1 MTDFYKHQLDAAH
14 FMKQNP
20 FASLFAPTG
29 TGKGTMIEQDIYD
42 AFHSRKK
49 KGKIRIAV
57 VVTHRILL
65 SQQLLQRVVEHYLD
79 KKEKPAFTRI
89 SVHSGRET
97 EFNDLDALER
107 MLVAEYGDI
116 KAGSAA
122 KLEEEIAKCIN
133 LGKDIAISTTYQSL
147 SKVRK
152 VLKDLSINATVT
164 YLDEINQGVSTD
176 EWFKTLE
183 QHIKHTD
190 RCYGFTAT
198 PGRKRGRIISLL
210 GKSNWTLDMS
220 EALDRG
226 LICKP
231 RWMVVEVEGNRS
243 LHMAQGVT
251 KAFVKFEETIGTE
264 CKMLVHC
271 FSSREIETIAES
283 KRIKA
288 LYASYPDLMI
298 AEISSERGPRI
309 DGIQYNQK
317 DRQKWIDTLKAH
329 TGRMIVLHIDICNS
343 GIDVP
348 GFNFPLWTYW
358 SDSETYV
365 IQGNGRGAR
374 LDYNDRTMLEQG
386 LISTVDRSTW
396 KKPYNTVGILF
407 FEDSIE
413 ADKDS
418 FVDFI
423 IQSREQGFDPKET
436 VYAGQGSSTTKPN
449 PFGGNVTKKQQR
461 QSSLE
466 VSVSVALEQAVKDEE
481 LERIRGMTSDQLTDA
496 LMIR

>member
-1 MTDFYKHQLDAAH
+1 MTDFYKHQTEAAQ
-14 FMKQNP
+14 FMKQHS

-29 TGKGTMIEQDIYD
+29 TGKGTIVEQDIYD
-42 AFHSRKK
+42 AFNSRKK
-49 KGKIRIAV
+49 KGKVRIAV

-97 EFNDLDALER
+97 EFNGLDALER
-107 MLVAEYGDI
+107 MMVAEYGDI
-116 KAGSAA
+116 KSGSAI
-122 KLEEEIAKCIN
+122 KLEEELKKCIN
-133 LGKDIAISTTYQSL
+133 LGKDVAISTTYQSL

-152 VLKDLSINATVT
+152 VLKDLSLNATVT
-164 YLDEINQGVSTD
+164 YLDEIHRGVAND

-183 QHIKHTD
+183 QYVKHTT

-198 PGRKRGRIISLL
+198 PGRKRGRIVSLL
-210 GKSNWTLDMS
+210 GKENWTLDMAD
-220 EALDRG
+220 ALDRG

-231 RWMVVEVEGNRS
+231 RWMVVEVEGNRA
-243 LHMAQGVT
+243 LHMAQGVA
-251 KAFVKFEETIGTE
+251 KAFVKFEEQTDQE

-283 KRIKA
+283 KYIKS
-288 LYASYPDLMI
+288 LYATYPDLMI

-309 DGIQYNQK
+309 DGIQFEQK
-317 DRQKWIDTLKAH
+317 DRQQWIDTLKSH
-329 TGRMIVLHIDICNS
+329 KGRMIVLHIDICNS

-374 LDYNDRTMLEQG
+374 LDSDDRAMLEQQ
-386 LISTVDRSTW
+386 LISTEDRSTW

-407 FEDSIE
+407 FADSIE
-413 ADKDS
+413 ADQDS
-418 FVDFI
+418 FIDFI

-436 VYAGQGSSTTKPN
+436 LYAGLGASTKKPN
-449 PFGGNVTKKQQR
+449 PFGKNVAKKQQR
-461 QSSLE
+461 QSALE
-466 VSVSVALEQAVKDEE
+466 VAVTIALEKALKDEE
-481 LERIRGMTSDQLTDA
+481 LERIRSMSSDQRTEA
-496 LMIR
+496 LMIG

>member
-1 MTDFYKHQLDAAH
+1 MTDFYRHQTEALE
-14 FMKQNP
+14 FMKKNT

-29 TGKGTMIEQDIYD
+29 TGKGTIIEEDIYN

-65 SQQLLQRVVEHYLD
+65 SQQLLQRVVEYYLE

-97 EFNDLDALER
+97 EFNDLDSLER

-116 KAGSAA
+116 KAGSST

-147 SKVRK
+147 AKVRK
-152 VLKDLSINATVT
+152 VLKDLGIKTTVS
-164 YLDEINQGVSTD
+164 YLDEIHRGVAND
-176 EWFKTLE
+176 DWFKTLE
-183 QHIKHTD
+183 QYVKHTD
-190 RCYGFTAT
+190 RCYGLTAT
-198 PGRKRGRIISLL
+198 PGRKRGRIVSLL
-210 GKSNWTLDMS
+210 GKANWTLDMS
-220 EALDRG
+220 DALARG

-231 RWMVVEVEGNRS
+231 RWMVVEVEGNRA

-251 KAFVKFEETIGTE
+251 KAFTKFEEHTGLE

-283 KRIKA
+283 KYVKA
-288 LYASYPDLMI
+288 LYAAYPDLMI

-309 DGIQYNQK
+309 DGIQYDQK
-317 DRQKWIDTLKAH
+317 DRQTWIDRLKTH

-374 LDYNDRTMLEQG
+374 LDLEDRKMLEQG
-386 LISTVDRSTW
+386 LITTEDLSTW

-413 ADKDS
+413 SDRDE
-418 FVDFI
+418 FIDFI

-436 VYAGQGSSTTKPN
+436 IYSGTGSSTTKPN
-449 PFGGNVTKKQQR
+449 PFGKNVAKKPQR
-461 QSSLE
+461 QSALE
-466 VSVSVALEQAVKDEE
+466 VAVNVHLEQRLAQEE
-481 LERIRGMTSDQLTDA
+481 LERIRNMSSDQRTQA
-496 LMIR
+496 LLID

>member
-1 MTDFYKHQLDAAH
+1 MTDFYQHQAEVAE
-14 FMKQNP
+14 FMKQNA

-42 AFHSRKK
+42 AFRSRKK
-49 KGKIRIAV
+49 KGNIRIAV
-57 VVTHRILL
+57 VVTHRIML
-65 SQQLLQRVVEHYLD
+65 SQQLLQRVVEHYLV

-97 EFNDLDALER
+97 EFNDLDFLER

-122 KLEEEIAKCIN
+122 KLEEEINKCIN
-133 LGKDIAISTTYQSL
+133 LGKDITISTTYQSL

-152 VLKDLSINATVT
+152 VLKDLGIRATVS
-164 YLDEINQGVSTD
+164 YLDEIHRGVAND
-176 EWFKTLE
+176 DYYKTLE
-183 QHIKHTD
+183 QYVKHTD
-190 RCYGFTAT
+190 RCYGLTAT
-198 PGRKRGRIISLL
+198 PGRKRGRIVGLL
-210 GKSNWTLDMS
+210 GKANWTLDMAD
-220 EALDRG
+220 ALSRG
-226 LICKP
+226 LVCKP
-231 RWMVVEVEGNRS
+231 RWMVVEVEGNRA
-243 LHMAQGVT
+243 LHMAQGVA
-251 KAFVKFEETIGTE
+251 KAFGKFEEHIGLE

-271 FSSREIETIAES
+271 YSSREIETIAES
-283 KRIKA
+283 KYIKA
-288 LYASYPDLMI
+288 LYATYPDLMI

-309 DGIQYNQK
+309 DGIQYDQK
-317 DRQKWIDTLKAH
+317 DRQTWIDTLKAH
-329 TGRMIVLHIDICNS
+329 KGRMIVLHIDICNS

-374 LDYNDRTMLEQG
+374 LDPEDRKLLEQG
-386 LISTVDRSTW
+386 LISTNDLSTW

-413 ADKDS
+413 SDKDS

-423 IQSREQGFDPKET
+423 IQSREQGFDPLET
-436 VYAGQGSSTTKPN
+436 VYSGAGSSTKKAN
-449 PFGGNVTKKQQR
+449 PFDKNVAKKQQR
-461 QSSLE
+461 QSALE
-466 VSVSVALEQAVKDEE
+466 VEVTIALEKALKEEE
-481 LERIRGMTSDQLTDA
+481 LERIRNMSSAQRTEA
-496 LMIR
+496 LMFG

>member
-1 MTDFYKHQLDAAH
+1 MTDFYRHQIEVAE

-20 FASLFAPTG
+20 FASLFGPTG
-29 TGKGTMIEQDIYD
+29 IGKGLMIEQDIYD

-65 SQQLLQRVVEHYLD
+65 SQQLLQRVVQHYLD

-89 SVHSGRET
+89 SAHSGRET

-116 KAGSAA
+116 KAGSASN
-122 KLEEEIAKCIN
+122 LEEEINKCIN

-152 VLKDLSINATVT
+152 VLKDLGIKATVS
-164 YLDEINQGVSTD
+164 YLDEIHRGVAND
-176 EWFKTLE
+176 DYYKTLE
-183 QHIKHTD
+183 QYVKHTD
-190 RCYGFTAT
+190 RCYGLTAT
-198 PGRKRGRIISLL
+198 PGRKRGRIVGLL
-210 GKSNWTLDMS
+210 GKAIWTLDMAD
-220 EALDRG
+220 ALSRG

-231 RWMVVEVEGNRS
+231 RWMVVEVEGNRA
-243 LHMAQGVT
+243 LHMAQGVA
-251 KAFVKFEETIGTE
+251 KAFGKFEEKIGLE

-271 FSSREIETIAES
+271 SSSREIETIAES
-283 KRIKA
+283 KYIKS
-288 LYASYPDLMI
+288 LYATYPDLMI

-309 DGIQYNQK
+309 DGIQYEQK
-317 DRQKWIDTLKAH
+317 DRQQWIDKLKAH

-374 LDYNDRTMLEQG
+374 LAPEDRKLLEQG
-386 LISTVDRSTW
+386 LISTADLSTW
-396 KKPYNTVGILF
+396 TKPYNTVGILF

-413 ADKDS
+413 SDKDQ
-418 FVDFI
+418 FIDFI

-436 VYAGQGSSTTKPN
+436 VYSGSGSSTKKTN
-449 PFGGNVTKKQQR
+449 PFDGNVAKKLQR

-466 VSVSVALEQAVKDEE
+466 VAVNIALEQALKDDE
-481 LERIRGMTSDQLTDA
+481 LDQIREMTSEQLTAA
-496 LMIR
+496 LMI

>member
-1 MTDFYKHQLDAAH
+1 MIDFYRHQSEATD

-20 FASLFAPTG
+20 FASLFGPTG
-29 TGKGTMIEQDIYD
+29 TGKGTMIEQDIYN
-42 AFHSRKK
+42 AFYKRKK
-49 KGKIRIAV
+49 KGKVRVAV

-65 SQQLLQRVVEHYLD
+65 SQQLLQRVVEHYLA
-79 KKEKPAFTRI
+79 KKENPAFTRI

-107 MLVAEYGDI
+107 MMVAEYGDI
-116 KAGSAA
+116 KAGSSS
-122 KLEEEIAKCIN
+122 KLEEEIKKCIN
-133 LGKDIAISTTYQSL
+133 LDKDITISTTYQSL

-152 VLKDLSINATVT
+152 VLKDLGIKATVT
-164 YLDEINQGVSTD
+164 YLDEIHRGVAND
-176 EWFKTLE
+176 DWFKTLE
-183 QHIKHTD
+183 QYVKHTD
-190 RCYGFTAT
+190 RCYGLTAT
-198 PGRKRGRIISLL
+198 PGRKRGRIVSLL
-210 GKSNWTLDMS
+210 GKANWTLDMAD
-220 EALDRG
+220 ALDRG

-231 RWMVVEVEGNRS
+231 RWMVVEVEGNRA
-243 LHMAQGVT
+243 LHMAQGVA
-251 KAFVKFEETIGTE
+251 KAFVKYEEKTGIE

-271 FSSREIETIAES
+271 HSSRAIETIAEN

-288 LYASYPDLMI
+288 LYATYPDLMI

-309 DGIQYNQK
+309 DGVQFDQK
-317 DRQKWIDTLKAH
+317 DRQRWIDTLKAH

-374 LDYNDRTMLEQG
+374 LDPEDRLMLEQG
-386 LISTVDRSTW
+386 LITTADRLVW

-413 ADKDS
+413 ADRDS

-423 IQSREQGFDPKET
+423 IQSRQQGFDPKET
-436 VYAGQGSSTTKPN
+436 IYAGQGSSTKKPN
-449 PFGGNVTKKQQR
+449 PFDGNVAKKLQR

-466 VSVSVALEQAVKDEE
+466 VSVNVALEQALKDAE
-481 LERIRGMTSDQLTDA
+481 LEQIREMTSDELTNA
-496 LMIR
+496 LLG

>member
-1 MTDFYKHQLDAAH
+1 MTDFYRHQSEAGN
-14 FMKQNP
+14 FMKQEP
-20 FASLFAPTG
+20 FASLFASTG

-42 AFHSRKK
+42 AFHNRKK
-49 KGKIRIAV
+49 KGKVRVAV

-65 SQQLLQRVVEHYLD
+65 SQQLLQRVVEHYLA

-107 MLVAEYGDI
+107 MMVAEYGDI
-116 KAGSAA
+116 KAGSSS
-122 KLEEEIAKCIN
+122 KLEEEMKKCIN
-133 LGKDIAISTTYQSL
+133 LGKDITISTTYQSL

-152 VLKDLSINATVT
+152 VLKDLGVTATVT
-164 YLDEINQGVSTD
+164 YLDEIHRGVAND
-176 EWFKTLE
+176 DWFKTLE
-183 QHIKHTD
+183 QYVKHTD

-198 PGRKRGRIISLL
+198 PGHKRGRIVSLL
-210 GKSNWTLDMS
+210 GKANWTLDMAD
-220 EALDRG
+220 ALDRG

-231 RWMVVEVEGNRS
+231 RWMVVEVEGNRA
-243 LHMAQGVT
+243 LHMAQGVA
-251 KAFVKFEETIGTE
+251 KAFVKYEEKTGIE
-264 CKMLVHC
+264 CKMLIHC
-271 FSSREIETIAES
+271 YSSREIESIAES
-283 KRIKA
+283 KRVKA
-288 LYASYPDLMI
+288 LYATYPDLMI

-309 DGIQYNQK
+309 DGVQYDQK

-329 TGRMIVLHIDICNS
+329 SGRLIVLHIDICNS

-374 LDYNDRTMLEQG
+374 LDPEDRLMLEQG
-386 LISTVDRSTW
+386 LITSADRSDW

-407 FEDSIE
+407 FEDSIV
-413 ADKDS
+413 ADRDS

-423 IQSREQGFDPKET
+423 IQSRQQGFDPKET
-436 VYAGQGSSTTKPN
+436 IYAGRGSSTKKPN
-449 PFGGNVTKKQQR
+449 PFDRNVAKKLQR
-461 QSSLE
+461 QSALE
-466 VSVSVALEQAVKDEE
+466 VAVNVALEQALKDAE
-481 LERIRGMTSDQLTDA
+481 LEQIREMTSDELTNA
-496 LMIR
+496 LLS